1 MDIVLIRV
9 GNRNCLVDL
18 GRENYPADCWMKVAK
33 KDAV

>member
-18 GRENYPADCWMKVAK
+18 GRENSSKETLTPESTVLP
-33 KDAV
+33 